1 MTSTFKKVVGTSAI
15 GAISVLELINLQQAS
30 ATPVNF
36 NGSSVTY
43 TPPANPGSAIAAI
56 PVQVSITVD
65 GATGTYVITGIS
77 TPVQPTGANAP
88 YGSFAIPTLT
98 SSALSKQSANVQSV
112 SGATLLSVAWK
123 SSLSAAINAAAAAGQ
138 SIGTAVPAPTPGV
151 TTPAQTPVVDTPAAV
166 IPLTITVAPLA
177 GGITASVGSP
187 LTYNSVDLPGYSL
200 PISASTFDDYL
211 TQITNALADL
221 NSKNSVSSNP
231 AIINARSA
239 LTSLKAQVLNAQNLV
254 KLNPTTV
261 ADYVTNF
268 DKSVNSQLDTLTT
281 QANKAIADY
290 NAQVQAAIDKLT
302 ADSKA
307 AALVALPAPAP
318 TVTVTVTVTVTPTPK
333 AAPVA
338 GSPLVKSAGLI
349 NKSFTCIKTV
359 GGKTTTKIVT
369 GLIAKCPAGF
379 TLKK

>member
-65 GATGTYVITGIS
+65 GASGTYVITGIS

-98 SSALSKQSANVQSV
+98 SSALSAQSANVQSV

-138 SIGTAVPAPTPGV
+138 SIGSSVPAPTSPTTPTPGA
-151 TTPAQTPVVDTPAAV
+151 TTPAAIIVPQNT
-166 IPLTITVAPLA
+166 TVTL
-177 GGITASVGSP
+177 GSP
-187 LTYNSVDLPGYSL
+187 AIAASAGTPLSFSPIYLPAYQPPLGTSSLNKYLTEISNAISLLMMAQQSVPGGGTSIMNAIATLGALQSQVQGDIATTGSLPG
-200 PISASTFDDYL
+200 
-211 TQITNALADL
+211 
-221 NSKNSVSSNP
+221 VSSGF
-231 AIINARSA
+231 SD
-239 LTSLKAQVLNAQNLV
+239 SLNTQLV
-254 KLNPTTV
+254 
-261 ADYVTNF
+261 
-268 DKSVNSQLDTLTT
+268 
-281 QANKAIADY
+281 AIATQVNLAISDY

-307 AALVALPAPAP
+307 AALVALPAPTP

-333 AAPVA
+333 TAPVA

-369 GLIAKCPAGF
+369 GLIAKCPTGF
-379 TLKK
+379 TLQKK